1 MPPPAQSPSN
11 GPASPPPV
19 AAGSARRTA
28 GGSLL
33 TSLLLHTL
41 VVCVAL
47 LWVVRHDQP
56 GVERRITF
64 PGGGGGGQGRAP
76 GVDKKRPAPP
86 VRAPAPPA
94 SAARRLVADTPHPEV
109 SVPELPALSGAPVPQ
124 LAPPVSQLAAAAAG
138 LGAGT
143 GGGSGTG
150 LGPGSGFSRLNFL
163 GLRANAVRSVVFVV
177 DVSGSMVQGRKR
189 QSYAAL
195 EQEVVRNLV
204 ALDPRTDFGLVVFS
218 DRPEEF
224 RARLA
229 TASDTAKSDAIVWL
243 QARSPLQSPGN
254 GTRSDLALA
263 AAFALKPE
271 VIIFVSDG
279 LPAGVSPAAV
289 LQLVRGRQA
298 AMDSLVTIHAF
309 AYYADSGQ
317 AFMRSLAGENGGEY
331 RDVPAAPGDTVTPPR
346 AAQ

>member
-1 MPPPAQSPSN
+1 MRPPAPPPPPATC
-11 GPASPPPV
+11 
-19 AAGSARRTA
+19 SARQTA

-33 TSLLLHTL
+33 TSLVLHTL

-64 PGGGGGGQGRAP
+64 PGGGGGGQGSAP
-76 GVDKKRPAPP
+76 GADKERPAQPVRPPAPP
-86 VRAPAPPA
+86 T
-94 SAARRLVADTPHPEV
+94 SAARRLVTENPRAEV
-109 SVPELPALSGAPVPQ
+109 SLPELPALSSTPVPQ
-124 LAPPVSQLAAAAAG
+124 LTPPVPGLSAAAAG
-138 LGAGT
+138 IGVGA
-143 GGGSGTG
+143 GGGSGAG
-150 LGPGSGFSRLNFL
+150 FGPGNGFSRLNFL
-163 GLRANAVRSVVFVV
+163 GLRTATAVRSVVFVV
-177 DVSGSMVQGRKR
+177 DVSGSMVQGGKR
-189 QSYAAL
+189 AAYEAL

-229 TASDTAKSDAIVWL
+229 AATDSAKSDAIVWL
-243 QARSPLQSPGN
+243 QARSPLLSPGN
-254 GTRSDLALA
+254 GTRSDLGLA

-279 LPAGVSPAAV
+279 QPTGVTPAAV

-317 AFMRSLAGENGGEY
+317 AFMRSLAGDNGGEY
-331 RDVPAAPGDTVTPPR
+331 RDVPSAPGDTVTPAR